1 MGGNKQP
8 NMILMSVIFF
18 ISVKAERELRPRGT
32 SRAAKSRSTFT
43 SQHNKKVGSIPK
55 KDESITSL
63 PQKRNF
69 FIENFLGKETFRKH
83 YCKKAPRSQMHASKS
98 TRRQEYII
106 LGGKRSFHKKQIS
119 TTQMENTS
127 SSSMDTFFML
137 LRSQLEPPIVGVT
150 EIQYWQ
156 IDCFL
161 REGRCRFVCI

>member
-1 MGGNKQP
+1 MKTNVPMLWRLKDAKRYMGGNKQP

-18 ISVKAERELRPRGT
+18 ISVKAKRELRPRGT
-32 SRAAKSRSTFT
+32 SRTAKSRSTFK

-98 TRRQEYII
+98 TTTIHHSRRQKS
-106 LGGKRSFHKKQIS
+106 LS
-119 TTQMENTS
+119 
-127 SSSMDTFFML
+127 
-137 LRSQLEPPIVGVT
+137 
-150 EIQYWQ
+150 
-156 IDCFL
+156 
-161 REGRCRFVCI
+161 